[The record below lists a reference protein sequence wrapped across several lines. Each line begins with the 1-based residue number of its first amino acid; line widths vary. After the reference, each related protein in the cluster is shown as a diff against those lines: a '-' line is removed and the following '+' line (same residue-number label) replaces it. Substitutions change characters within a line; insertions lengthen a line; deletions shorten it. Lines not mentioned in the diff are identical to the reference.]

1 MHRLRCSFLYM
12 LSHFESNIFKTKAIC
27 YLQTLKKFNIEIF
40 LQFTQKT
47 FFATKSFHS
56 IFAPEMEHTKTKE
69 EHTKEEVRNLITEKA
84 LELFAEKGIKDVKM
98 DDIAAELSMSK
109 RTIYEQ
115 FADKEQLLLE
125 ALKLHNRRMR
135 DEAKERIRK
144 AKHVLDIVLTLYSL
158 YFQSLKSINIKFF
171 KELERYP
178 NICKRNRERNNKN
191 DKRFLAWMEMG
202 RKQGL
207 FREDA
212 NFEILLYILRRDLE
226 TIFTANMRDEQNE
239 LSKYTP
245 EELGRT
251 LILFYLRG
259 ISTTQ
264 GQEIIEEYLK
274 TYRTTK

>member
-1 MHRLRCSFLYM
+1 
-12 LSHFESNIFKTKAIC
+12 
-27 YLQTLKKFNIEIF
+27 
-40 LQFTQKT
+40 
-47 FFATKSFHS
+47 
-56 IFAPEMEHTKTKE
+56 MEHTKTKE
-69 EHTKEEVRNLITEKA
+69 EHTKEEVRDLITEKA

-135 DEAKERIRK
+135 DEAKVRIRK

-158 YFQSLKSINIKFF
+158 YFQSLKSMNIKFF

-264 GQEIIEEYLK
+264 GQEFIEEYLK

>member
-1 MHRLRCSFLYM
+1 
-12 LSHFESNIFKTKAIC
+12 
-27 YLQTLKKFNIEIF
+27 
-40 LQFTQKT
+40 
-47 FFATKSFHS
+47 
-56 IFAPEMEHTKTKE
+56 MEHTKTKE

>member
-1 MHRLRCSFLYM
+1 
-12 LSHFESNIFKTKAIC
+12 
-27 YLQTLKKFNIEIF
+27 
-40 LQFTQKT
+40 
-47 FFATKSFHS
+47 
-56 IFAPEMEHTKTKE
+56 MEHTKTKE

-264 GQEIIEEYLK
+264 GQEFIEEYLK

>member
-1 MHRLRCSFLYM
+1 
-12 LSHFESNIFKTKAIC
+12 
-27 YLQTLKKFNIEIF
+27 
-40 LQFTQKT
+40 
-47 FFATKSFHS
+47 
-56 IFAPEMEHTKTKE
+56 MEHTKSKE

-98 DDIAAELSMSK
+98 DDIAAELSISK

-178 NICKRNRERNNKN
+178 NICKRNRERNHKN

-264 GQEIIEEYLK
+264 GQEFIEEYLK
-274 TYRTTK
+274 TY

>member
-1 MHRLRCSFLYM
+1 
-12 LSHFESNIFKTKAIC
+12 
-27 YLQTLKKFNIEIF
+27 
-40 LQFTQKT
+40 
-47 FFATKSFHS
+47 
-56 IFAPEMEHTKTKE
+56 MEHTKTKE

-178 NICKRNRERNNKN
+178 NICKRNRERNHKN

>member
-1 MHRLRCSFLYM
+1 
-12 LSHFESNIFKTKAIC
+12 
-27 YLQTLKKFNIEIF
+27 
-40 LQFTQKT
+40 
-47 FFATKSFHS
+47 
-56 IFAPEMEHTKTKE
+56 MEHTKSKE
-69 EHTKEEVRNLITEKA
+69 EHTKEEVCNLITEKA

-98 DDIAAELSMSK
+98 DDIAAELSISK

-178 NICKRNRERNNKN
+178 NICKRNRERNHKN

>member
-1 MHRLRCSFLYM
+1 
-12 LSHFESNIFKTKAIC
+12 
-27 YLQTLKKFNIEIF
+27 
-40 LQFTQKT
+40 
-47 FFATKSFHS
+47 
-56 IFAPEMEHTKTKE
+56 MEHTKSKE

-98 DDIAAELSMSK
+98 DDIAAELSISK

-264 GQEIIEEYLK
+264 GQEFIEEYLK
-274 TYRTTK
+274 TY

>member
-1 MHRLRCSFLYM
+1 
-12 LSHFESNIFKTKAIC
+12 
-27 YLQTLKKFNIEIF
+27 
-40 LQFTQKT
+40 
-47 FFATKSFHS
+47 
-56 IFAPEMEHTKTKE
+56 MEHTKTKE
-69 EHTKEEVRNLITEKA
+69 EHTKEEVRDLITEKA

>member
-1 MHRLRCSFLYM
+1 
-12 LSHFESNIFKTKAIC
+12 
-27 YLQTLKKFNIEIF
+27 
-40 LQFTQKT
+40 
-47 FFATKSFHS
+47 
-56 IFAPEMEHTKTKE
+56 
-69 EHTKEEVRNLITEKA
+69 
-84 LELFAEKGIKDVKM
+84 M

-264 GQEIIEEYLK
+264 GQEFIEEYLK

>member
-1 MHRLRCSFLYM
+1 
-12 LSHFESNIFKTKAIC
+12 
-27 YLQTLKKFNIEIF
+27 
-40 LQFTQKT
+40 
-47 FFATKSFHS
+47 
-56 IFAPEMEHTKTKE
+56 MEHTKSKE

-98 DDIAAELSMSK
+98 DDIAVELSISK

-178 NICKRNRERNNKN
+178 NICKRNRERNHKN

-264 GQEIIEEYLK
+264 GQEFIEEYLK
-274 TYRTTK
+274 TY

>member
-1 MHRLRCSFLYM
+1 
-12 LSHFESNIFKTKAIC
+12 
-27 YLQTLKKFNIEIF
+27 
-40 LQFTQKT
+40 
-47 FFATKSFHS
+47 
-56 IFAPEMEHTKTKE
+56 MEHTKTKE
-69 EHTKEEVRNLITEKA
+69 EHTKEEVRDLITEKA

-135 DEAKERIRK
+135 DEAKVRIRK

-264 GQEIIEEYLK
+264 GQEFIEEYLK

>member
-1 MHRLRCSFLYM
+1 
-12 LSHFESNIFKTKAIC
+12 
-27 YLQTLKKFNIEIF
+27 
-40 LQFTQKT
+40 
-47 FFATKSFHS
+47 
-56 IFAPEMEHTKTKE
+56 MEHTKTKE
-69 EHTKEEVRNLITEKA
+69 EHTKEEVRDLITKKA

>member
-1 MHRLRCSFLYM
+1 
-12 LSHFESNIFKTKAIC
+12 
-27 YLQTLKKFNIEIF
+27 
-40 LQFTQKT
+40 
-47 FFATKSFHS
+47 
-56 IFAPEMEHTKTKE
+56 MEHTKNKE
-69 EHTKEEVRNLITEKA
+69 EHTKEEVRDLITEKA

-264 GQEIIEEYLK
+264 GQEFIEEYLK